1 MFPVGTAEYRVQ
13 KKLMKLV
20 LAQKYE
26 MYRSV

>member
-13 KKLMKLV
+13 KNLMKLV